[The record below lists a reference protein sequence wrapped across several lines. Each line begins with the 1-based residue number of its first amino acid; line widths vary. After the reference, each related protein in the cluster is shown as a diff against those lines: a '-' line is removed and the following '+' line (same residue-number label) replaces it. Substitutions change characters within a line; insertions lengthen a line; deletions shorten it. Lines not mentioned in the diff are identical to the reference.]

1 MKRIIYVIWI
11 FTLIS
16 CNDNPEAFIQFV
28 DGYWEIEKVILPDG
42 TQRDYS
48 YNESIDYFS
57 ISDSL
62 SGFRKKLKP
71 NFEGNFTASKN
82 AESMKLVIE
91 NDSLNIYY
99 TTPFDNWKE
108 TILYADS
115 EKLKIINSNKNV
127 YLYKRYTPLEIE

>member
-1 MKRIIYVIWI
+1 MKRIVIVLWI
-11 FTLIS
+11 FALTGCS
-16 CNDNPEAFIQFV
+16 ENPETYIEYV

-42 TQRDYS
+42 TERDYS

-71 NFEGNFTASKN
+71 NFEGKFTTSKN
-82 AESMKLVIE
+82 AESLKIVIE

-108 TILYADS
+108 TVLYADS

>member
-16 CNDNPEAFIQFV
+16 CNDNPEDFIGFV

-42 TQRDYS
+42 TERDYS

-71 NFEGNFTASKN
+71 NFEGKFTTSKN
-82 AESMKLVIE
+82 AESLKIVIE

-108 TILYADS
+108 TVLYADS